1 VVNINKNIDENLVTV
16 FEDTLEF
23 SKDLPMSVSSKHTFE
38 DIIERPTGLSKDNIT
53 VINSDTVSALVEYS
67 KISKT
72 CMNWHLIRNQVVL
85 KWRKSARGIAFRC
98 SNLSKSISNTLYPL
112 KMSVYTQKN
121 SIFLRISTMII
132 WSL

>member
-1 VVNINKNIDENLVTV
+1 MKNLVTV

-23 SKDLPMSVSSKHTFE
+23 SKELPMSVSSKHTFE

-72 CMNWHLIRNQVVL
+72 CILNMASHKKPGGGVKNG
-85 KWRKSARGIAFRC
+85 ARAQEESLFRC

-112 KMSVYTQKN
+112 NKNECVYTKN